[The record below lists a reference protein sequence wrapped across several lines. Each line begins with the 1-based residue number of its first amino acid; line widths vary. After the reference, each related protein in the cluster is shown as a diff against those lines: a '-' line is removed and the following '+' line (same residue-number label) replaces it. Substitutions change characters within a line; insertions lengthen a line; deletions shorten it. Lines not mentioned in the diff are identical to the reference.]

1 MPVREFIGYFF
12 ACLVHSFE
20 MELCLV
26 LLAAFRQKPMS
37 HLYFSLTN
45 CKQFLFHS
53 LDYFTKELNSFTCYN
68 LIKKKQMPLKGFPLF
83 VASFVICVCVCIF
96 FLSFFHFYMR
106 FFFLFFLYKKYPLT
120 NYNNTE
126 NTQYCFVR
134 LRQIPSF
141 VLDAFFL
148 FI

>member
-1 MPVREFIGYFF
+1 
-12 ACLVHSFE
+12 
-20 MELCLV
+20 
-26 LLAAFRQKPMS
+26 
-37 HLYFSLTN
+37 
-45 CKQFLFHS
+45 
-53 LDYFTKELNSFTCYN
+53 
-68 LIKKKQMPLKGFPLF
+68 MPLKGFPLF

-148 FI
+148 FKWNIPLKSFVTVNCSVLFVKCKKTTTKTSKTNRNCIEKLLYFVRNLSSIDNVKLDNMFCDRNIF